1 MSIKKKQFLTVREV
15 ADRWQR
21 PDRWVAEQA
30 SLGKVKGIKIGGVW
44 RFDPDDIEAYED
56 GRKTGYRIE
65 LATRAHS
72 RRMKQKNASA

>member
-1 MSIKKKQFLTVREV
+1 MTLQRKQFLTVREV
-15 ADRWQR
+15 AQRWQR

-30 SLGKVKGIKIGGVW
+30 GLGNVKGIKIGGVW

-65 LATRAHS
+65 LATRAHA
-72 RRMKQKNASA
+72 RRVKKKEAS